1 MFPVQLAFPPCGE
14 PCEFLSFS
22 TRHLDY
28 VDYRPIW
35 KSLPPKMS
43 REIGF
48 RIVLLA
54 PRPWASHASKQIE
67 SRCEK
72 WHLPYGQ
79 PFVNYDHNLF
89 DQYKGSG
96 TADPLES
103 LGEAK
108 PSRAQVSGRHV
119 GAVPYHMKGLGGM
132 LMIMIH
138 DIKDWAGKA

>member
-1 MFPVQLAFPPCGE
+1 MAGCQASQLE
-14 PCEFLSFS
+14 
-22 TRHLDY
+22 T
-28 VDYRPIW
+28 
-35 KSLPPKMS
+35 
-43 REIGF
+43 
-48 RIVLLA
+48 
-54 PRPWASHASKQIE
+54 SHASKQIE

-119 GAVPYHMKGLGGM
+119 FAVPYHMKGLGGM

-138 DIKDWAGKA
+138 DIKEVRHDSFIDWEDFF